1 MFLMILSSWIEFE
14 VHAEFPANSHDSFQA
29 WIIWRIEKIIPI
41 EGRTDKYRDW
51 TQITLI
57 LLEQCRLL
65 PNSRI
70 SRILRIDIKWAVFQ
84 PVIIKMQ
91 VMNPSACTTTSRID
105 RLDFVLFQRIRNGQ
119 SSSSRSSQPTG
130 MNEPRF
136 WILANL
142 WAFYPGIVQFE
153 ILFMVIGF
161 DFQARMWIH
170 IRFWHFMGV
179 QLLNKKKF
187 KN

>member
-1 MFLMILSSWIEFE
+1 MIRVRSSCWVSRLRTLMTLFKLESFDVFL
-14 VHAEFPANSHDSFQA
+14 
-29 WIIWRIEKIIPI
+29 KIVPI

-70 SRILRIDIKWAVFQ
+70 SRIYMKWAVFE

-142 WAFYPGIVQFE
+142 WAFYPRIVQFE